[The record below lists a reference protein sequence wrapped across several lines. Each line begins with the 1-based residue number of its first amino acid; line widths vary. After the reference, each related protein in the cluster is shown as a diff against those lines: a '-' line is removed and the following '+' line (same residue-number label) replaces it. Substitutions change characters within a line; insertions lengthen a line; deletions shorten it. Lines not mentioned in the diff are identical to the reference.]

1 MPKKLEDCVQK
12 VKAQAKKDHPKWSDE
27 KVSDYAWSVCQKSV
41 GGKHKEN
48 KENLRIIKFAEIS
61 REGLTSPE
69 LKDDFLIFPATLATV
84 STSRNHVTYTREAL
98 APLIS
103 KYQSDYKGG
112 YNGAP
117 IFIDHN
123 LTTVENIVGRVENV
137 TFIDDR
143 LRADLYLEADSKVT
157 RKVRR
162 GLIRHVS
169 FHNAVENV
177 KCSIC
182 SKEVG
187 TECRDHE
194 VGMEYEGKK
203 CTMIPQD
210 LGAVEVSLVAYAGIT
225 DAKIGEGINA
235 WELLEGF
242 DQRFDI
248 KTSDNTSG
256 DLITIIDTD
265 NSENDDSSNETFIS
279 KDNVESIKETI
290 NDNNMDKRQST
301 MTDEKILELQ
311 EQNATMKLQIES
323 LGKQLEEK
331 DINIAEK
338 QKIIEDY
345 KANEEARLI
354 ANKNELVESIFGED
368 GTKEITEQYM
378 KFSLDALTEMAKI
391 VKTQPET
398 SEASPEPKAVASDV
412 GSIKPNPVSGK
423 VIDFINRNL

>member
-1 MPKKLEDCVQK
+1 MPKHED
-12 VKAQAKKDHPKWSDE
+12 S
-27 KVSDYAWSVCQKSV
+27 
-41 GGKHKEN
+41 
-48 KENLRIIKFAEIS
+48 KENLRIVKFAEIS
-61 REGLTSPE
+61 REGLATPE
-69 LKDDFLIFPATLATV
+69 LKDDFLVFPATLATV
-84 STSRNHVTYTREAL
+84 STSRNNVTYTREAL

-103 KYQSDYKGG
+103 DYKTDYKGG

-137 TFIDDR
+137 TFVDDR
-143 LRADLYLEADSKVT
+143 LRGDLYLEADSKVT

-177 KCSIC
+177 KCSVC
-182 SKEVG
+182 NKEFG

-194 VGMEYEGKK
+194 VGVEYEGKK

-210 LGAVEVSLVAYAGIT
+210 LGAVEVSLVAYAGIA
-225 DAKIGEGINA
+225 DAKIGEKDNN

-242 DQRFDI
+242 EQRFDTKENDI
-248 KTSDNTSG
+248 PSEDLNT
-256 DLITIIDTD
+256 IVDTD
-265 NSENDDSSNETFIS
+265 NGENDDSSNETFIN
-279 KDNVESIKETI
+279 KDNVELIKETI
-290 NDNNMDKRQST
+290 NDNINMDKRQST

-311 EQNATMKLQIES
+311 EQNATLKLKNES
-323 LGKQLEEK
+323 LEKQLEEK
-331 DINIAEK
+331 ETHIAEK

-345 KANEEARLI
+345 KTGEEARLI

-368 GTKEITEQYM
+368 GTKEITEQYL

-391 VKTQPET
+391 AKTQPET
-398 SEASPEPKAVASDV
+398 SEASPEPKAVVSDI
-412 GSIKPNPVSGK
+412 GSIKLDPAKGK
-423 VIDFINRNL
+423 VVDFINRNL